1 MNQVPN
7 PAGTETTDSDVEH
20 LSWVQRAKE
29 TGQDRARNIRD
40 NHGTNDPFQ
49 IAVAKD
55 IEINQDPWGGFDS
68 VQLLGTY
75 SDGVITLYETQID
88 RVADTADIDRNIL
101 REAVC
106 SHELAHFLLEQNPPE
121 WQDQYG
127 PIERVL
133 RWLPLRRKARPSR
146 RSLEECAA
154 HSFAA
159 TLVPE
164 SVVSFAQQSQ

>member
-1 MNQVPN
+1 MSQVPN
-7 PAGTETTDSDVEH
+7 PTGTEITASGVEH
-20 LSWVQRAKE
+20 LSWIQRAKE

-40 NHGTNDPFQ
+40 KHGTNDPFQ
-49 IAVAKD
+49 IALEGD
-55 IEINQDPWGGFDS
+55 IEINRDTWDGFDS

-75 SDGVITLYETQID
+75 SDDVITLYEAQID
-88 RVADTADIDRNIL
+88 RVADTADIDRIVL

-106 SHELAHFLLEQNPPE
+106 SHELAHYLLEQNPPE
-121 WQDQYG
+121 WRDQYS

-133 RWLPLRRKARPSR
+133 RWLPLRRTSRPSR

-154 HSFAA
+154 HSFAT